1 MQVYL
6 IDRPG
11 LTQASV
17 ALGEVG
23 ISLTDP
29 DHYALEV
36 LNDILNS
43 FGGKLFDQIRSR
55 EVRLLHDIR
64 VLARTLN
71 PLSIHPGRG
80 WEARLLPAAVPPI
93 WWSGYLA

>member
-1 MQVYL
+1 MYL
-6 IDRPG
+6 VDRPG

-17 ALGEVG
+17 AMGEVG

-29 DHYALEV
+29 DHYALDV

-55 EVRLLHDIR
+55 EVRIR
-64 VLARTLN
+64 AHTSLN
-71 PLSIHPGRG
+71 PELNPM
-80 WEARLLPAAVPPI
+80 I
-93 WWSGYLA
+93 WDMEIQRPRVGTAFESL

>member
-23 ISLTDP
+23 ISQTDP
-29 DHYALEV
+29 DHYALEI

-55 EVRLLHDIR
+55 EVR
-64 VLARTLN
+64 
-71 PLSIHPGRG
+71 PLGGRALG
-80 WEARLLPAAVPPI
+80 IGRLGFGALQFLRWIFQALWNISLSKSAVP
-93 WWSGYLA
+93 YRL

>member
-1 MQVYL
+1 MIVLLHVIRLLDHQVIGQVAVRVPPRLQVYL

-23 ISLTDP
+23 VSLTDP
-29 DHYALEV
+29 DHYALDV

-55 EVRLLHDIR
+55 EVRPN
-64 VLARTLN
+64 A
-71 PLSIHPGRG
+71 PSS
-80 WEARLLPAAVPPI
+80 PPHELI
-93 WWSGYLA
+93 M